1 MGTKLSPVGSSQSG
15 NGVKVYRALLT
26 QTGTD
31 APVATVLEN
40 TLGGDVVWTR
50 DTVGIY
56 IGTLTGAFPADKVFC
71 YIQGTIDGD
80 NFDGGGA
87 VQLFTA
93 NRGSDNTVRVCTLIG
108 NMTNP
113 SPLALDDGMLVG
125 QSVEFSVNP

>member
-50 DTVGIY
+50 ADIGVYVGTLAGAFPSASKTALPPLGVPQNVEGATTFIIGLIERLDQDRLKIGTY
-56 IGTLTGAFPADKVFC
+56 MIDVAGSQSPADGTLTNA
-71 YIQGTIDGD
+71 Y
-80 NFDGGGA
+80 
-87 VQLFTA
+87 VQ
-93 NRGSDNTVRVCTLIG
+93 
-108 NMTNP
+108 
-113 SPLALDDGMLVG
+113 AL
-125 QSVEFSVNP
+125 VNP